1 MVICGLAAMGIS
13 PSDDSRFVKAGGS
26 LADAVLLYQNDNG
39 DGFTASYVSGTQ
51 GEKAKALATEQGFR
65 ALIVLEQMKKSD
77 AFNVYSQKIQGETLV
92 KTERKQYTASAAG
105 KAEEEPAESGDASQ
119 GAAESDTV
127 TVSLKVLAENNTAWL
142 SANVTAKKG
151 DSAADVIKKG
161 LGSANMSAVGLESGY
176 IQSVT
181 YQGKTLSQFD
191 RGANSGWL
199 YQVNGKSPAVGI
211 LDYKVQNGDAIT
223 LYYTADYT
231 KEEDAKIWSG
241 SGSNRGNA
249 VKNSGQTAA
258 SDAEKESEQENISAF
273 LDVDANMWYFNMVQ
287 YVCRAKLMQGIS
299 ADRFAPE
306 DAMTR
311 AMFVTVLY
319 RMDGAAK
326 TDAAAAFAD
335 VAADTWYAP
344 AVAWA
349 KENGIVNGVTD
360 TLFAPEEN
368 VTREQMAMILMRYVG
383 EKGFDTGAVKETD
396 AVSYQDSAEIAED
409 AKEAVSS
416 AAKYGLMSG
425 NPDGT
430 FSPKAMATRA
440 EAAAILMRVHQN
452 WIAK

>member
-1 MVICGLAAMGIS
+1 
-13 PSDDSRFVKAGGS
+13 
-26 LADAVLLYQNDNG
+26 
-39 DGFTASYVSGTQ
+39 
-51 GEKAKALATEQGFR
+51 
-65 ALIVLEQMKKSD
+65 
-77 AFNVYSQKIQGETLV
+77 
-92 KTERKQYTASAAG
+92 
-105 KAEEEPAESGDASQ
+105 
-119 GAAESDTV
+119 
-127 TVSLKVLAENNTAWL
+127 
-142 SANVTAKKG
+142 
-151 DSAADVIKKG
+151 
-161 LGSANMSAVGLESGY
+161 
-176 IQSVT
+176 
-181 YQGKTLSQFD
+181 
-191 RGANSGWL
+191 
-199 YQVNGKSPAVGI
+199 
-211 LDYKVQNGDAIT
+211 
-223 LYYTADYT
+223 
-231 KEEDAKIWSG
+231 
-241 SGSNRGNA
+241 
-249 VKNSGQTAA
+249 
-258 SDAEKESEQENISAF
+258 
-273 LDVDANMWYFNMVQ
+273 MWYFNMVQ